1 MSYAINAYGSKA
13 LSFPF
18 CFALLDSVFKTLL
31 LFPVD
36 PVIPGPGIPF
46 APLSNRPQLG
56 DCLFKV
62 SHYALLF

>member
-46 APLSNRPQLG
+46 APLSSRPQLG
-56 DCLFKV
+56 DRLFKV
-62 SHYALLF
+62 SQYSLLG